1 MEDDFPPDRRQCPT
15 LVPSAKYL
23 PSGAPNSASAP
34 AGFRM
39 TIHATR
45 PYDAFRAAGWTDVQ
59 LLEYGYMSRAG
70 EMTRPTQLGD
80 LPICADSIDRL
91 DKALSDRDEAY
102 SRELSRLREIAGP
115 KLYAAY
121 RELAGLKVLR
131 RLLDT
136 QEGATLKAKLC
147 ALNKM
152 LDPEDEPYDY

>member
-1 MEDDFPPDRRQCPT
+1 MRQWASN
-15 LVPSAKYL
+15 LFRLAADALAPSAAIRPTIDAIRSNQAYDVEVAL
-23 PSGAPNSASAP
+23 AGPPS
-34 AGFRM
+34 
-39 TIHATR
+39 
-45 PYDAFRAAGWTDVQ
+45 
-59 LLEYGYMSRAG
+59 
-70 EMTRPTQLGD
+70 RPTQLGD